1 MSTYGR
7 FIEANHRLIECYQ
20 AVPIESWTPLSA
32 SEKQAV
38 CQTERQAVQHFLE
51 NNSVSFANLVKER
64 LSIAD
69 HQ

>member
-20 AVPIESWTPLSA
+20 ALPTESWTLLSA

-38 CQTERQAVQHFLE
+38 CKTEREVVQHFLE
-51 NNSVSFANLVKER
+51 NNSVSFANLLKER
-64 LSIAD
+64 LAIAG